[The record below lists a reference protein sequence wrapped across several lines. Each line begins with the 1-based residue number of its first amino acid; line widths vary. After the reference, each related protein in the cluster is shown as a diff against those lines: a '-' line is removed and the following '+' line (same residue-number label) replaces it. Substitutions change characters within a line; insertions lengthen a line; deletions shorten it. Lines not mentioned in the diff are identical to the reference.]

1 MNDNLAL
8 ETLLA
13 SAYGGSGSGGGGGGT
28 TNYNALT
35 NKPKIGGETV
45 TGDQSLGKYGELQD
59 FFDETATQAVTLSA
73 AMPKITM
80 TKGSDTSEVSADTV
94 KVTDGTDSLTATK
107 TQLEVKNSSDVVTV
121 KKNEVKAT
129 DGTDTMTA
137 TPLKVE
143 VTDGTDTAHVKKNEI
158 KISDADESV
167 TANKAQ
173 VEVKNGGDTV
183 TATKDTVTVKNG
195 TDVATIKKNEI
206 KVTDGT
212 DTLTE
217 TPLKME
223 VKDADETTS
232 VTKEKVEVKK
242 GAVISTIEDD
252 RASMTDGTHTIAM
265 SPVKATYGEHL
276 KLDGDG
282 VLESWEK
289 VLGVGN
295 FAVIEKTTVSKAYAV
310 GSYLLSGGTMYRVT
324 KAISSGGTITTT
336 GTNANVEAKRVD
348 EVIAELTAKDTAQDT
363 EIAALANAGAKNL
376 INMMSA
382 RDGAS
387 KTQSGITYTRND
399 DGTVTVNGTAT
410 SWAYYYLNNG
420 NFTLKKGSYTMTCE
434 GMVVSTST
442 SFTLRKADN
451 TELKANSSNNYKYT
465 FTLAEDTE
473 FNAMWI
479 YIGAGVVADNII
491 IKPMLRDATIT
502 DDTYVP
508 YAMSNAELTKI
519 AGTIVDDKNMSGRV
533 SGTSYTTNGITYTLN
548 DDGSLTAN
556 GKATNHAYYYTNV
569 DFKFRA
575 GRTYRISSGLAP
587 NTNGTSM
594 QILVNGSAVN
604 DTLSTGVATYTPT
617 TDVTGNVCV
626 VVRKDATVSNLKIYP
641 MMQDTRIADT
651 SYTPPVM
658 SNAEITKE
666 LSDTGWVDFAS
677 QIPTNIFPAANVNT
691 AKWRKKNGIVFVD
704 LIIKPTVAFTQAQ
717 TITLATLPTEARISG
732 VSRMEVAFTG
742 NFDWSQKCA
751 PMLSINSTGAVII
764 YSPVAVDLTSGYMHV
779 FATYPV

>member
-1 MNDNLAL
+1 MTIYVYQHKATKLLAL
-8 ETLLA
+8 SETTCAGEMWELIDQ
-13 SAYGGSGSGGGGGGT
+13 YDVPDPGEGGGGGGT

-35 NKPKIGGETV
+35 NRPKIGGETV
-45 TGDQSLGKYGELQD
+45 TGDQTLGKYGDLQD
-59 FFDETATQAVTLSA
+59 FFDVLATQAVALSA

-94 KVTDGTDSLTATK
+94 KVTDGTDSVTATK
-107 TQLEVKNSSDVVTV
+107 AQLEVKNGPDVVTV

-143 VTDGTDTAHVKKNEI
+143 VTDGTD
-158 KISDADESV
+158 
-167 TANKAQ
+167 
-173 VEVKNGGDTV
+173 
-183 TATKDTVTVKNG
+183 
-195 TDVATIKKNEI
+195 VATIKKNEI

-217 TPLKME
+217 TPLKVE

-289 VLGVGN
+289 VLGIGN
-295 FAVIEKTTVSKAYAV
+295 FAVIEKTTASKAYAV
-310 GSYLLSGGTMYRVT
+310 GSYLLYNGTMYRVT

-336 GTNANVEAKRVD
+336 GANANVEAKRVD
-348 EVIAELTAKDTAQDT
+348 EVIAELTAKDTAQDA
-363 EIAALANAGAKNL
+363 EIAVVANAGAKNL
-376 INMMSA
+376 LDVSRASA
-382 RDGAS
+382 ATLVVDSVAADGAIS
-387 KTQSGITYTRND
+387 FKSTPTVGDNQCIAKATLKAGVTYKIVSDVVPTYGRIAAGVNATNMPTASGLYAPNITMISGGQSNAYLLRYNGSIKKSVFKSNADQDVYFWFAPD
-399 DGTVTVNGTAT
+399 EGTA
-410 SWAYYYLNNG
+410 AV
-420 NFTLKKGSYTMTCE
+420 FTMRI
-434 GMVVSTST
+434 MVC
-442 SFTLRKADN
+442 DN
-451 TELKANSSNNYKYT
+451 A
-465 FTLAEDTE
+465 
-473 FNAMWI
+473 
-479 YIGAGVVADNII
+479 
-491 IKPMLRDATIT
+491 IT

-548 DDGSLTAN
+548 NDGSLTAN

-617 TDVTGNVCV
+617 TDVTGDVCV

-641 MMQDTRIADT
+641 MMMDTRIADT

-658 SNAEITKE
+658 SNAEITQE

-704 LIIKPTVAFTQAQ
+704 LIIKPNVAFTKGQNTA
-717 TITLATLPTEARISG
+717 LATLPTEARISG
-732 VSRMEVAFTG
+732 ASRMEVAFTG

-751 PMLSINSTGAVII
+751 PMLSINNTGVVNI
-764 YSPVAVDLTSGYMHV
+764 YSPEAVDLTSGYMHV